1 MHLFWSDNDDNVK
14 DNDDNENDEKD
25 DEKKMR
31 KKKGDNLFSDA
42 PAVTQLSAAEHCSV
56 FTAFKLLI
64 RKCQPSLPRCNKY
77 KIFKKKTFYEQ
88 KYFYF

>member
-42 PAVTQLSAAEHCSV
+42 PFLV
-56 FTAFKLLI
+56 
-64 RKCQPSLPRCNKY
+64 
-77 KIFKKKTFYEQ
+77 
-88 KYFYF
+88 

>member
-1 MHLFWSDNDDNVK
+1 MHLDNDDN
-14 DNDDNENDEKD
+14 DDEKD
-25 DEKKMR
+25 DNKKMR

-64 RKCQPSLPRCNKY
+64 RKCQPCHAASWHKY
-77 KIFKKKTFYEQ
+77 KIK
-88 KYFYF
+88 